1 MAGTVVADTLQA
13 DSTSTLVIKNG
24 VANTPPTIQDS
35 AGTQIGTFCRAWVN
49 FNGTTVTNPA
59 SMTGVRG
66 SFNVSSILDN
76 GTGDYTV
83 NFTTAMP
90 DANYAVAIT
99 ASAGTN
105 NSSLVGTV
113 KSATQYGAPS
123 NQTTTACQIVFVNY
137 VNTLIDTGAIYVSI
151 FR

>member
-1 MAGTVVADTLQA
+1 MAGTVVADNIEA
-13 DSTSTLVIKNG
+13 ASTSTLVLKNG

-49 FNGTTVTNPA
+49 FNGTGTVA
-59 SMTGVRG
+59 IRA
-66 SFNVSSILDN
+66 SFNVSSITDN

-90 DANYAVAIT
+90 DANYGVAIT
-99 ASAGTN
+99 ACAGTN
-105 NSSLVGTV
+105 NSALVGTV
-113 KSATQYGAPS
+113 KSATQYGTPS